1 MWVLQQLS
9 STSSQSSLENSWK
22 FYKCQDFRSPLSLKI
37 RRFTSTW
44 FCIISDDNS
53 PALAF
58 RVCPLDRKKKP
69 VEVVTRCH
77 KASSFGNIS
86 FMTVSWK
93 VKIHWPLGSKFCPF
107 PALAGCNTAKDPSP
121 EGFQVSPW
129 EKEELFDHEKWILYF
144 GYYICLS
151 ITVVWQQCDH
161 SCNTRASSFC
171 SPENVGE
178 QGYVVDHGF
187 WWSDGTT
194 SLLKK
199 CVNPVQR
206 SEATKNKNTKQDHHK
221 INELDHTRWPPTLLH
236 REPTFNCTPT
246 QLDPY
251 IQPISRRRIS
261 WVGICRNAIDKKIDF
276 HVKS

>member
-1 MWVLQQLS
+1 MWCDTTEREQRVNCTTEQLIPE
-9 STSSQSSLENSWK
+9 SLPTK
-22 FYKCQDFRSPLSLKI
+22 PKI
-37 RRFTSTW
+37 SE
-44 FCIISDDNS
+44 
-53 PALAF
+53 P
-58 RVCPLDRKKKP
+58 
-69 VEVVTRCH
+69 
-77 KASSFGNIS
+77 
-86 FMTVSWK
+86 
-93 VKIHWPLGSKFCPF
+93 
-107 PALAGCNTAKDPSP
+107 
-121 EGFQVSPW
+121 
-129 EKEELFDHEKWILYF
+129 
-144 GYYICLS
+144 

-194 SLLKK
+194 SLLQK